1 MTEAVEAVTD
11 STSSAVSLF
20 DIFDIDFG
28 QILADMLQSFGT
40 SLISDM
46 LELLNG
52 CIETILG
59 GMLRVETLIDNSVV
73 TVLTSAGIADIYAF
87 IYMVAVA
94 LIGLKLLFKGWQ
106 IYILWR
112 DGDADNSPVDM
123 LVGSAQ
129 AAVVIIAFPTL
140 YEYAADITLY
150 VANGIIGTIGVYED
164 SATLDLSG
172 VVQTVPNGLLDVIL
186 LLIYFIMLFILWIIL
201 LKRGFELLIL
211 RLGVPLACV
220 GLIDSDM
227 GLFKNYM
234 LTLYKTLIT
243 TVIQMVAMSLSIKLA
258 LTCSF
263 INIILGIAAA
273 FTAFGAPVIMQGI
286 LIPTGGG
293 VTSKIHTASMA
304 ANGIRRLFGK

>member
-1 MTEAVEAVTD
+1 MTEVVEAVTD
-11 STSSAVSLF
+11 STSNAVSLF

-46 LELLNG
+46 LVLLND

-129 AAVVIIAFPTL
+129 AAVVIVAFPTL

-172 VVQTVPNGLLDVIL
+172 VVQTVPNGLVDVLL

-227 GLFKNYM
+227 GLFKNYL